1 MNLYHHLPLARTLS
15 HVSELTGLPL
25 PASLDGLAW
34 IRGQRVSGP
43 AAAWSLGHVDILDH
57 KLLITAT
64 ALVSL
69 VPKLNIR

>member
-1 MNLYHHLPLARTLS
+1 MNLHHHLPLVRTLS

-25 PASLDGLAW
+25 PASLDVLAW
-34 IRGQRVSGP
+34 IRGRVSGP
-43 AAAWSLGHVDILDH
+43 AAAWSLGHVDILSH

-64 ALVSL
+64 APVSL

>member
-1 MNLYHHLPLARTLS
+1 MNLYHHLPLS

-43 AAAWSLGHVDILDH
+43 AAAWSLGYTRSVDH

-64 ALVSL
+64 APVSL
-69 VPKLNIR
+69 VHKLNIR